1 MRRLM
6 RTGEKV
12 RASLMHRQKMLRISR
27 LLGNRYAPV
36 GATFVGRT
44 VGTMLHNLLDAVCEG
59 LADHREYERLVSM
72 GMRHDPALRAAL
84 CQTSHCQEASA
95 RKASGITRSERSKA
109 GAKPLLLAGK
119 A

>member
-1 MRRLM
+1 
-6 RTGEKV
+6 
-12 RASLMHRQKMLRISR
+12 MHRQKMLRISR

-72 GMRHDPALRAAL
+72 GMRHDPALRTAL
-84 CQTSHCQEASA
+84 CQTSHCPEASA
-95 RKASGITRSERSKA
+95 RRASSLIPSELSKA
-109 GAKPLLLAGK
+109 EGKPIIDA
-119 A
+119 ATA